1 MKVILIADV
10 KSLGKKGDIVEANA
24 GYARNF
30 LFKKN
35 LAVEATSKNM
45 NDLALKN
52 KHDEKVRKEMLE
64 NAKALA
70 ESLKDK
76 SVTIL
81 IKTGD
86 NGKAFGAVSSKEI
99 AQEIKNQLDIDVDK
113 KNLVLNTPLKQEG
126 AYDINIKLHPE
137 VTGAIK
143 VIVKGK
149 G

>member
-137 VTGAIK
+137 VTGTIK

>member
-113 KNLVLNTPLKQEG
+113 KNLVLTTPLKQEG

-137 VTGAIK
+137 VTGTIK